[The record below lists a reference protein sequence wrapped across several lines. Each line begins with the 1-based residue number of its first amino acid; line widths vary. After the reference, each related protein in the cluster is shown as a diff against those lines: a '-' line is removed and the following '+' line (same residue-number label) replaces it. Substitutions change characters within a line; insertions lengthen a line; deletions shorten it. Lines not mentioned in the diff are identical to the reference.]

1 MTKVTFRPRRKV
13 AGSLF
18 GRAMLGLFNSVTELV
33 GNVAKVVVAP
43 VEMAADLANAAL
55 QPIVEVAKDLANDIK
70 SLKD

>member
-1 MTKVTFRPRRKV
+1 
-13 AGSLF
+13 
-18 GRAMLGLFNSVTELV
+18 MLGLFNSVTELV